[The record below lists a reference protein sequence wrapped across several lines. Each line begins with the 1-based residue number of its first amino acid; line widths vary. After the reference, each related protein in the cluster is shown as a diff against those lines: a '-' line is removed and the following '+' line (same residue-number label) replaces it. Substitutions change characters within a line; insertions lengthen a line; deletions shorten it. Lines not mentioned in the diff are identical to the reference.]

1 MSSTSASASL
11 PVPSTGVSPNCFNVL
26 AKHIIS
32 PFGMFEHDVMSSS
45 VVQGQDPASSR
56 NQLQKGSISV
66 ERKFEIQP
74 FYDTSGLSVYLL
86 HVTHTINIYIAKR
99 VATKKLIHII
109 SEKLQHDIVLLV
121 PSWSPFFI
129 PLIAHSCSGNKSH
142 FVFPSSAR
150 PITELGW
157 GMPASYWSAGH

>member
-11 PVPSTGVSPNCFNVL
+11 PVLSTGVSPNCFNVL

-66 ERKFEIQP
+66 DRKFEIQP

-86 HVTHTINIYIAKR
+86 QVTHIIDIHIAKR
-99 VATKKLIHII
+99 VAM
-109 SEKLQHDIVLLV
+109 
-121 PSWSPFFI
+121 
-129 PLIAHSCSGNKSH
+129 N
-142 FVFPSSAR
+142 
-150 PITELGW
+150 
-157 GMPASYWSAGH
+157 